1 MGTTNLESIIK
12 SAIDSE
18 IDAYNFYL
26 AAAEKMV
33 DASAKDLFN
42 ELADEEK
49 SHELM
54 LSSLDLSAYKS
65 IFTYDSPDFHIAE
78 VVDKPVLSV
87 EMSFA
92 DAIALAMKNEEEAM
106 LLYAALAKLS
116 EDAEQQKLFQA
127 LSDMEK
133 GHKARLEGIYN
144 NAAYAEVW

>member
-33 DASAKDLFN
+33 DASAKALFN

-54 LSSLDLSAYKS
+54 LSELDLSAFKS
-65 IFTYDSPDFHIAE
+65 IFTYDLPDFNIAE
-78 VVDKPVLSV
+78 GVDKPVLSV

-106 LLYAALAKLS
+106 LLYATLAKVA
-116 EDAEQQKLFQA
+116 ENAEQQKLFQA